1 METGPGQSVGNYFAE
16 TSGGDIVNSKGKV
29 VSSAP
34 EQQQTQRA
42 PRQVPPGESI
52 AEIQARNQALVDN
65 RLATFDQQTG
75 TMFATTTGKMEGLKD
90 SFSVLDVDI
99 MELGNTSQEA
109 STNVDQHTQSVRENG
124 DAATQSSAEMNATG
138 GGSGGGRKGKTGN
151 RDAPKPKRK
160 GITGGGAGL
169 SMGLSALTMGASMA
183 PGALGEQAQKFMP
196 ALMALSAAPMLF
208 QALQSPLIAVAAA
221 ILAVIG
227 AVFMLNNKM
236 KSSQKEAMELAK
248 ALGSG
253 TEAMKSL
260 ADFAGTVSAG
270 EFMDKAREDRLKGVN
285 TAPGKTTFGES
296 FVADERG
303 QALIEAA
310 KTQIAQTGDVSATIN
325 SLTSQLSTA
334 VMTGVLTKEQAS
346 SMAANLGFALNNMEI
361 GLQVRANISGLVGP
375 NGEDISAGNLVEF
388 SAQVNLDNM
397 DAVDKQIDVMNRN
410 LDGVFGDTVGEA
422 TAGVLGLAGAGA
434 AAGAALGLIGGP
446 LAPLTVAMGAT
457 IGAIGGAIGGFFALK
472 DAAEEAGKLSGAVV
486 GSITNSLQQ
495 QQELSDA
502 VDALYIKK

>member
-1 METGPGQSVGNYFAE
+1 
-16 TSGGDIVNSKGKV
+16 
-29 VSSAP
+29 
-34 EQQQTQRA
+34 
-42 PRQVPPGESI
+42 
-52 AEIQARNQALVDN
+52 
-65 RLATFDQQTG
+65 
-75 TMFATTTGKMEGLKD
+75 
-90 SFSVLDVDI
+90 
-99 MELGNTSQEA
+99 
-109 STNVDQHTQSVRENG
+109 
-124 DAATQSSAEMNATG
+124 
-138 GGSGGGRKGKTGN
+138 
-151 RDAPKPKRK
+151 
-160 GITGGGAGL
+160 
-169 SMGLSALTMGASMA
+169 
-183 PGALGEQAQKFMP
+183 MP

-502 VDALYIKK
+502 VDALYIKKIDEAKINGDITEQMRLQVEFEEKKVEMSEQEMALREKMKGVISGPGAEAARAGVSAAIETRFQDDADAKLVMPGIEALLKTFEEADKDMINLELATGAISPQALNSLLTFYRSKMELRKTLF

>member
-1 METGPGQSVGNYFAE
+1 
-16 TSGGDIVNSKGKV
+16 
-29 VSSAP
+29 
-34 EQQQTQRA
+34 
-42 PRQVPPGESI
+42 
-52 AEIQARNQALVDN
+52 
-65 RLATFDQQTG
+65 
-75 TMFATTTGKMEGLKD
+75 
-90 SFSVLDVDI
+90 
-99 MELGNTSQEA
+99 
-109 STNVDQHTQSVRENG
+109 
-124 DAATQSSAEMNATG
+124 
-138 GGSGGGRKGKTGN
+138 
-151 RDAPKPKRK
+151 
-160 GITGGGAGL
+160 
-169 SMGLSALTMGASMA
+169 
-183 PGALGEQAQKFMP
+183 
-196 ALMALSAAPMLF
+196 
-208 QALQSPLIAVAAA
+208 
-221 ILAVIG
+221 
-227 AVFMLNNKM
+227 
-236 KSSQKEAMELAK
+236 
-248 ALGSG
+248 
-253 TEAMKSL
+253 
-260 ADFAGTVSAG
+260 
-270 EFMDKAREDRLKGVN
+270 VN

-502 VDALYIKK
+502 VDALYIKKNRRGKD